1 MLPRSDGRSWPLRGS
16 NYGGLNH
23 RLGEKDWA
31 AIGSLQ
37 SLGRSHHGTVGPGLV
52 CGHDKAPGPW
62 AGGDSGIAVQVY
74 SSLMADYGLGA
85 LAIDMETT
93 VAVSLNGIAGGGRER
108 ARVVSVAQGIGGVK
122 YSPAVDRM

>member
-1 MLPRSDGRSWPLRGS
+1 
-16 NYGGLNH
+16 
-23 RLGEKDWA
+23 
-31 AIGSLQ
+31 
-37 SLGRSHHGTVGPGLV
+37 
-52 CGHDKAPGPW
+52 
-62 AGGDSGIAVQVY
+62 
-74 SSLMADYGLGA
+74 MADYGVGA